1 MDVKEQLET
10 TYKVVITLSSVGD
23 EGVVSLE
30 VKYEPDTEGKDIMN
44 MGFFPASY
52 NFVERYIV
60 PALQQG
66 IDDWVYTPLMNWDSP
81 SQSRN

>member
-30 VKYEPDTEGKDIMN
+30 IRYDPSTEDQDRMKMT
-44 MGFFPASY
+44 FFPAAY
-52 NFVERYIV
+52 KFVDTYIV
-60 PALQQG
+60 PALEQG
-66 IDDWVYTPLMNWDSP
+66 INDWVYTPLMNWDSP
-81 SQSRN
+81 SDSRN